1 VLGAVAW
8 TGIGKISFLTFSGPL
23 SDKIGRKP
31 VAVAGLAGYVVMFA
45 GFLFANNIMMA
56 NILAFVG
63 GAMTSLFDGSM
74 NPALFE
80 MYPENKSTASVLGKT
95 FISVSSILYP

>member
-1 VLGAVAW
+1 KKLAAATAAVLGAVAW

-63 GAMTSLFDGSM
+63 GAMTSL
-74 NPALFE
+74 
-80 MYPENKSTASVLGKT
+80 
-95 FISVSSILYP
+95 